1 DDTEKTNSEDRPLYT
16 ILGQDS
22 NNRSF
27 PHTWCFMPS
36 KAQWAYQ
43 WIWGTAV
50 PALHPGSVLSRVMLI
65 NCDADPQETRAI
77 ESVVGRGK
85 DISAVFPNAWQRWC
99 AWHRIDR
106 KYDNIAMP
114 SKYGVEGV
122 GGDASAR
129 LSSVFD
135 CFVASTERGLDATAT
150 DKSVSVLLLSAS
162 TGAAAS
168 DNNVSK

>member
-77 ESVVGRGK
+77 EDGVRG
-85 DISAVFPNAWQRWC
+85 
-99 AWHRIDR
+99 
-106 KYDNIAMP
+106 IASTESTTTLQCPLSME
-114 SKYGVEGV
+114 SVEGV